1 MDGFTLHGL
10 PHSFVA
16 ILVAPWC
23 NGREVSEWAG
33 HNSVALTLTRYG
45 GLFDDD
51 SAAAVDRF
59 GLVTA
64 VLHQYPQRDSNPR
77 CRLERA
83 VS

>member
-10 PHSFVA
+10 PDSFVA
-16 ILVAPWC
+16 ILVAPGC

-51 SAAAVDRF
+51 SAAAVDRLDAIR
-59 GLVTA
+59 GA
-64 VLHQYPQRDSNPR
+64 EHGRR
-77 CRLERA
+77 WG
-83 VS
+83 